1 MAHLLWRSSAVAW
14 SWGGHI
20 QLKKTIPICTAI
32 SLLHIQYNI
41 YIYAR
46 VKLTIIAAYKAINKS
61 INLFL
66 YLFVCLSFCL
76 FICLSVHLF
85 LCLFVHLC
93 ISMSIS
99 LCPFISSISLSLS
112 VYCISVSIYQYIYR
126 SIESV
131 RFAFILFASPFYI
144 LSIQVS
150 FSTSTLGPSAGPS
163 SWRWRW
169 PAEMRPLGFEARLPG
184 PFSAWQ
190 PWVNVTIWRFPY
202 LGVPQN
208 GWLRR
213 QNPI

>member
-1 MAHLLWRSSAVAW
+1 MGHLLWRSSAVAW

-112 VYCISVSIYQYIYR
+112 LSTVSLY
-126 SIESV
+126 
-131 RFAFILFASPFYI
+131 
-144 LSIQVS
+144 LSINISIDLSNLCDLLS
-150 FSTSTLGPSAGPS
+150 FYLLPLSISYLYKYPSVH
-163 SWRWRW
+163 RH
-169 PAEMRPLGFEARLPG
+169 
-184 PFSAWQ
+184 
-190 PWVNVTIWRFPY
+190 
-202 LGVPQN
+202 
-208 GWLRR
+208 
-213 QNPI
+213 